1 MEIPQ
6 VCQQGAF
13 VRGGGVG
20 GWMGAQS
27 KTGGHA
33 AQTHFPLPAG
43 AECESVT
50 LTSHYHSK
58 EP

>member
-13 VRGGGVG
+13 VRGGRV
-20 GWMGAQS
+20 GAQS